1 VKTTKEIIDYGFGVA
16 EIRLR
21 HTILVDSEDL
31 NRVKDLSIWFKDG
44 AKYHKVVY
52 RVGVYKDT
60 NYKRLADFIINRGP
74 NIHITYKNGNH
85 FDLRKANLEASPLK
99 LIRRKP
105 QQVRD
110 AVKYFE

>member
-1 VKTTKEIIDYGFGVA
+1 MKTTKEIIDYGFGVA

-52 RVGVYKDT
+52 RVGIYKDT
-60 NYKRLADFIINRGP
+60 NHKRLAEFILNKGS
-74 NIHITYKNGNH
+74 NIHITYKDGN
-85 FDLRKANLEASPLK
+85 FFNLRKSNLIYSPLK
-99 LIRRKP
+99 LIRRTPPKTNKHFL
-105 QQVRD
+105 R
-110 AVKYFE
+110 